1 MLSRMADHTYSISL
15 TWTGNQ
21 GTGTSGLRDFTRDSE
36 CSSENHPSIPLSTD
50 PGFLGDGSRYNPE
63 ELLAAA
69 LSNCHML
76 SFLFLCT
83 QAKIIVTGYQD
94 DATVIR
100 TADPGQLG
108 KLTSAVLK
116 PQVTLEDEA
125 QRVEAD
131 ALHQKAHHMCLI
143 AQAMS
148 IPVQIEPQAA

>member
-1 MLSRMADHTYSISL
+1 MADHQYSINL

-36 CSSENHPSIPLSTD
+36 CNSENHPSIPLSTD

-83 QAKIIVTGYQD
+83 QAKIVVTGYE
-94 DATVIR
+94 DAATIIR

-108 KLTSAVLK
+108 SLTSAQLK
-116 PQVTLEDEA
+116 PKVTLADESNRDA
-125 QRVEAD
+125 AD
-131 ALHQKAHHMCLI
+131 ALHAKAHQMCLI
-143 AQAMS
+143 AQTLK
-148 IPVQIEPQAA
+148 IPVQIDPQS